1 MSPWES
7 ANVAKTCDVLAIDIG
22 AESGRV
28 MRIGFDGQGF
38 HIDELHRFPNVPVMA
53 GGTLYWDVLRLW
65 HDIQTGIEAA
75 GPGMA
80 GLGIDTWGC
89 DYALLDRDG
98 ELLGNPVHYRD
109 SRNEGMSEQVFERVP
124 WRTVYERTGIQLM
137 APNTLFQ
144 LAGMV
149 MSDSWQLANADSFL
163 PFPQLFNYWMTGD
176 RSAEFTHVST
186 MQIYNPHT
194 KDWDY
199 ETLGA
204 IGVPTHIF
212 GDIVPPGTRLGEYQ
226 GIPVFA
232 PASHDTGSAVVGVP
246 ATRSDFAY
254 LSSGTWSLLG
264 LEIQEPIISDASFAA
279 NLTNEGG
286 VEGTFRFL
294 VNVMGLWLVQ
304 QCRATWAA
312 AGQDLDYGQL
322 TDEARSAPPFVSLI
336 DPDDDLFFA
345 PGDMP
350 ARIRDFCRASGQP
363 VPEGVGAVLRCVN
376 ESLALK
382 YRYALDRLIAVSQQ
396 PVAQLHIIGGG
407 SQNNLLNQ
415 MTADATGLPVVA
427 GPVEATA
434 LGNAIVQFIALGEI
448 GNVAEARSILANT
461 VGSVTFEP
469 ADDERWQ
476 GAFRRFA
483 DLLDRQLPSSPA

>member
-1 MSPWES
+1 M
-7 ANVAKTCDVLAIDIG
+7 KHVLAIDIG

-28 MRIGFDGQGF
+28 MRIGFDGTRF

-65 HDIQTGIEAA
+65 HDIQTGIDAA

-109 SRNEGMSEQVFERVP
+109 SRNEGMSERVFERVP
-124 WRTVYERTGIQLM
+124 WRTVYDRTGIQLM

-149 MSDSWQLANADSFL
+149 VSDSWQLANADCFL

-194 KDWDY
+194 QDWDY

-212 GDIVPPGTRLGEYQ
+212 GDIVPPGTRLGDYR

-312 AGQDLDYGQL
+312 DGRVPGYGQL
-322 TDEARSAPPFVSLI
+322 TDEARSAAPFVSLI

-350 ARIRDFCRASGQP
+350 ARIRDYCRASGQP
-363 VPEGVGAVLRCVN
+363 VPDSVGAVMRCVN

-382 YRYALDRLIAVSQQ
+382 YRYQLDRLTAVSQQ

-407 SQNNLLNQ
+407 SQNDLLNQ

-448 GNVAEARSILANT
+448 ANVAEARGILADT

-469 ADDERWQ
+469 DDDERWQ
-476 GAFRRFA
+476 EAFQRFS
-483 DLLDRQLPSSPA
+483 DLLDRQQSPPSG

>member
-1 MSPWES
+1 M
-7 ANVAKTCDVLAIDIG
+7 AKTCDVLAIDIG

-28 MRIGFDGQGF
+28 MRIGFDGKRF

-124 WRTVYERTGIQLM
+124 WRTVYERTGIQFM

-144 LAGMV
+144 LAAMV
-149 MSDSWQLANADSFL
+149 MSDSWQLANADCFL

-212 GDIVPPGTRLGEYQ
+212 GDIVPPGTRLGEFR

-264 LEIQEPIISDASFAA
+264 LEIQEPIISEASFAA

-312 AGQDLDYGQL
+312 DGRDLDYGQL
-322 TDEARSAPPFVSLI
+322 TDAARAAPPFVSLI

-350 ARIRDFCRASGQP
+350 ARIREYCRAGGQP
-363 VPEGVGAVLRCVN
+363 VPESVGAVLRCIN

-382 YRYALDRLIAVSQQ
+382 YRYALDRLIAVSEQA
-396 PVAQLHIIGGG
+396 VAQLHIIGGG
-407 SQNNLLNQ
+407 SQNDLLNQ

-448 GNVAEARSILANT
+448 ANVAEARSILAST

-469 ADDERWQ
+469 DDDERWQ
-476 GAFRRFA
+476 GAFRRFC
-483 DLLDRQLPSSPA
+483 DLLDRQGSTSPA

>member
-1 MSPWES
+1 M
-7 ANVAKTCDVLAIDIG
+7 AKTCDVLAIDIG

-28 MRIGFDGQGF
+28 MRIGFDGVRF
-38 HIDELHRFPNVPVMA
+38 HIDELHRFPNIPVMA

-109 SRNEGMSEQVFERVP
+109 SRNEGVSDQVFERVP

-149 MSDSWQLANADSFL
+149 MSDSWQLANADCFL

-186 MQIYNPHT
+186 MQIYSPHT

-212 GDIVPPGTRLGEYQ
+212 GDIVPPGTRLGEFQ

-232 PASHDTGSAVVGVP
+232 PASHDTGSAVVGIP
-246 ATRSDFAY
+246 ATHSDFAY

-312 AGQDLDYGQL
+312 GGNDLGYGQL
-322 TDEARSAPPFVSLI
+322 TDEARAAPPFVSLI

-350 ARIRDFCRASGQP
+350 ARIREYCRASGQP
-363 VPEGVGAVLRCVN
+363 VPESVGAVLRCVN

-382 YRYALDRLIAVSQQ
+382 YRYTLDRLTAVSEQ
-396 PVAQLHIIGGG
+396 PVAQLHIMGGG
-407 SQNNLLNQ
+407 SQNDLLNQ

-448 GNVAEARSILANT
+448 ANVAEARNILAST
-461 VGSVTFEP
+461 LGSVTFEP
-469 ADDERWQ
+469 DDDERWQ
-476 GAFRRFA
+476 DAFLRFG
-483 DLLDRQLPSSPA
+483 DLLDRQGPSLPA

>member
-1 MSPWES
+1 M
-7 ANVAKTCDVLAIDIG
+7 KYVLAIDIG

-28 MRIGFDGQGF
+28 MRIGFDGKRF
-38 HIDELHRFPNVPVMA
+38 HVDELHRFPNVPVMA

-109 SRNEGMSEQVFERVP
+109 RRNEGMSERVFERVP
-124 WRTVYERTGIQLM
+124 WRTVYDRTGIQLM

-149 MSDSWQLANADSFL
+149 VSDSWQLANADRFL

-194 KDWDY
+194 QDWDY
-199 ETLGA
+199 ETLAA

-212 GDIVPPGTRLGEYQ
+212 GDVVPPGTRLGGYR

-264 LEIQEPIISDASFAA
+264 LEIPQPIISDASFAA

-312 AGQDLDYGQL
+312 EGNALDYGRL

-350 ARIRDFCRASGQP
+350 ARIRDYCRASGQP
-363 VPEGVGAVLRCVN
+363 VPESVGAVMRCVN

-382 YRYALDRLIAVSQQ
+382 YRYQLDRLTAVSEQ

-407 SQNNLLNQ
+407 SQNDLLNQ

-448 GNVAEARSILANT
+448 ANVAEARGILADT
-461 VGSVTFEP
+461 VGSVTLEP
-469 ADDERWQ
+469 DDDERWQ
-476 GAFRRFA
+476 KAFQRFC
-483 DLLDRQLPSSPA
+483 DLLDRQQTPPSG

>member
-1 MSPWES
+1 MTKSCE
-7 ANVAKTCDVLAIDIG
+7 VLAIDIG

-28 MRIGFDGQGF
+28 MRIGFDGDSF
-38 HIDELHRFPNVPVMA
+38 HISELHRFPNVPVMA

-109 SRNEGMSEQVFERVP
+109 PRNEGMSDRVFEQVP

-149 MSDSWQLANADSFL
+149 RSDSWQLANADCFL
-163 PFPQLFNYWMTGD
+163 PFPQLFNYWMTGN

-186 MQIYNPHT
+186 MQIYSPHS

-199 ETLGA
+199 ETLQA

-232 PASHDTGSAVVGVP
+232 PASHDTASAVVGVP
-246 ATRSDFAY
+246 ATGSDFAY

-264 LEIQEPIISDASFAA
+264 LEIQEPIINEASFAA

-312 AGQDLDYGQL
+312 AGHELDYGQL
-322 TDEARSAPPFVSLI
+322 TNEARSAAPFVSLI
-336 DPDDDLFFA
+336 DPDDDLFFS

-350 ARIRDFCRASGQP
+350 ARICDFCRATGQP
-363 VPEGVGAVLRCVN
+363 VPESVGAIMRCVN

-382 YRYALDRLIAVSQQ
+382 YRYALERLTAVSEQ

-407 SQNNLLNQ
+407 SQNELLNQ

-448 GNVAEARSILANT
+448 ANVAEARNILANT
-461 VGSVTFEP
+461 AGSVTFEP
-469 ADDERWQ
+469 QNDELCQ
-476 GAFRRFA
+476 EAFVRFCS
-483 DLLDRQLPSSPA
+483 LLESKPTPLSG

>member
-1 MSPWES
+1 M
-7 ANVAKTCDVLAIDIG
+7 KHVLAIDIG

-28 MRIGFDGQGF
+28 MRIGFDGTRF

-149 MSDSWQLANADSFL
+149 VSDSWQLANADCFL

-194 KDWDY
+194 NDWDY

-212 GDIVPPGTRLGEYQ
+212 GEIVPPGTRLGEYR

-246 ATRSDFAY
+246 ATRGDFAY

-264 LEIQEPIISDASFAA
+264 LEIREPIISDASFAA

-312 AGQDLDYGQL
+312 DGHDLDYGQL
-322 TDEARSAPPFVSLI
+322 TDEARAAPPFVSLI

-350 ARIRDFCRASGQP
+350 ARIRDYCGASGQP
-363 VPEGVGAVLRCVN
+363 VPESVGAVLRCVN

-382 YRYALDRLIAVSQQ
+382 YRYQLDRLTAVSDQ

-407 SQNNLLNQ
+407 SQNDLLNQ

-448 GNVAEARSILANT
+448 ANVAEARSILANT

-469 ADDERWQ
+469 GDDERWQ
-476 GAFRRFA
+476 EAFQRFC
-483 DLLDRQLPSSPA
+483 DLLDRQ

>member
-1 MSPWES
+1 M
-7 ANVAKTCDVLAIDIG
+7 KHVLAIDIG

-28 MRIGFDGQGF
+28 MRIGFDGTRF

-65 HDIQTGIEAA
+65 HDIQTGIDAA

-109 SRNEGMSEQVFERVP
+109 SRNEGMSERVFERVP
-124 WRTVYERTGIQLM
+124 WRTVYDRTGIQLM

-149 MSDSWQLANADSFL
+149 VSDSWQLANADCFL

-194 KDWDY
+194 QDWDY
-199 ETLGA
+199 ETLAA

-212 GDIVPPGTRLGEYQ
+212 GDIVQPGTRLGDYR

-264 LEIQEPIISDASFAA
+264 LEIPQPIINDASFAA

-312 AGQDLDYGQL
+312 EGNALDYGRL
-322 TDEARSAPPFVSLI
+322 TDEARTAPPFVSLI

-350 ARIRDFCRASGQP
+350 ARIRDYCRSSGQP
-363 VPEGVGAVLRCVN
+363 VPESVGAVMRCVN

-382 YRYALDRLIAVSQQ
+382 YRYQLDRLTAVSEQ

-407 SQNNLLNQ
+407 SQNDLLNQ

-448 GNVAEARSILANT
+448 ANVAEARGILADT
-461 VGSVTFEP
+461 LGSVTLEP
-469 ADDERWQ
+469 DDDERWQ
-476 GAFRRFA
+476 EAFTRFC
-483 DLLDRQLPSSPA
+483 DLLDRQQTPPSG